1 MSIIY
6 NYPKSTPYANDLL
19 VGTAVYDEIA
29 RKADPMEGNPT
40 RNFSV
45 DSIGEFVGSKYK
57 LQDLPINKTFLM
69 TNAMIKAGAFIQTTM
84 VAADWQP
91 AGDKVILPLEFSAVV
106 INGSDATGISGNPP
120 IQARV
125 GEKTIGSIPNDAFSG
140 VPNTKTF
147 YTRGIP
153 QIGSVIPA
161 NNPWTIRPTA
171 DFSSAGFNGSI
182 LVVLSYQLFD
192 LNTYTFAP

>member
-6 NYPKSTPYANDLL
+6 NYPTSTPYANDLL
-19 VGTAVYDEIA
+19 VGTAVYDKDNNQI
-29 RKADPMEGNPT
+29 EGNPT

-45 DSIGEFVGSKYK
+45 DSIAGFVGSRYK

-69 TNAMIKAGAFIQTTM
+69 TNAMIKAGAFVQSTM
-84 VAADWQP
+84 VP
-91 AGDKVILPLEFSAVV
+91 APGPDKVILPLEFSAVV
-106 INGSDATGISGNPP
+106 INGSDATGISGNPA
-120 IQARV
+120 IEAKIAAKIV
-125 GEKTIGSIPNDAFSG
+125 GAIPNDAFTG
-140 VPNTKTF
+140 VADTKTF

-161 NNPWTIRPTA
+161 NSEWSIRPTA

-182 LVVLSYQLFD
+182 VVVLQYQIFD
-192 LNTYTFAP
+192 LTTYTFA